1 MARATRTHEV
11 PPTDDGAMAPPEV
24 APADADRDPGEFGG
38 GMAVEVIAVGDLHLD
53 PGNVRRHP
61 AKNLAAIK
69 ASLARFDQQKPIVV
83 DANNVVRAGNGL
95 LEAAR
100 ELGWPTVKVVRSE
113 LGSVDLVAYSL
124 SDNRTAEL
132 SEWNFEGLA
141 ETIRALQ
148 AEDFDIS
155 SLGWDDHELE
165 PILAA
170 DWTPPAVEP
179 LPTSRDGDGDGD
191 GADELIIDAT
201 GNEPILRAIA
211 KAREVAGNPDLP
223 PLRCL
228 EIAADAFVMAEV
240 L

>member
-1 MARATRTHEV
+1 MARSPRTPDV
-11 PPTDDGAMAPPEV
+11 APPEPEIPPM
-24 APADADRDPGEFGG
+24 ASDGDGQDPGVFGG
-38 GMAVEVIAVGDLHLD
+38 GMAVEVIAVADLHLD

-69 ASLARFDQQKPIVV
+69 ASLARFGQQKPVVV

-100 ELGWPTVKVVRSE
+100 ELGWPTVRAVRSE
-113 LGSVDLVAYSL
+113 LGGVDLVAYSL
-124 SDNRTAEL
+124 ADNRTAEL

-148 AEDFDIS
+148 AEDFDVS
-155 SLGWDDHELE
+155 TLGWDDHELE

-179 LPTSRDGDGDGD
+179 LPTSRDGDGDD
-191 GADELIIDAT
+191 ASDELIIDAT
-201 GNEPILRAIA
+201 GSESILRAIA

-240 L
+240 A

>member
-11 PPTDDGAMAPPEV
+11 PPADDEAGAPPEV
-24 APADADRDPGEFGG
+24 APDGEAEAPGEFGG
-38 GMAVEVIAVGDLHLD
+38 GMAVEVVAVGDLHLD

-69 ASLARFDQQKPIVV
+69 ASLARFNQQKPIVV

-148 AEDFDIS
+148 AEDFDVS
-155 SLGWDDHELE
+155 TLGWDDHELE

-170 DWTPPAVEP
+170 DWKPPAVEP
-179 LPTSRDGDGDGD
+179 LPTSRDGDGDGP
-191 GADELIIDAT
+191 DELIIDAT
-201 GNEPILRAIA
+201 GNESILRAIA
-211 KAREVAGNPDLP
+211 KAREVAGNPDLA